1 MVVLGKYCSSYSM
14 QGLFSPAPPSSPPR
28 DEILE
33 VQLEHCTVLYSG
45 THTTLHYTVLRYTYN
60 TALYFTKVHLHDCT
74 VLLWGTPTKLHCTG
88 LYSGTHTTLPCTI
101 LMYTCNTALY
111 CSEVHL
117 QHCTALYCTQVLMVS
132 ATQIFKIWLYKKNF
146 FFGGGQSPCTC
157 KNQIRWR
164 KKNIILFSSGCY
176 LIGSIRGMIPVIPP
190 ITGDL
195 VVIAA
200 KAVSSS
206 ILDNICYFCFT
217 NMLDSHYAIPITN
230 TGNLTENDEFYCC
243 EISLS

>member
-1 MVVLGKYCSSYSM
+1 M
-14 QGLFSPAPPSSPPR
+14 
-28 DEILE
+28 
-33 VQLEHCTVLYSG
+33 
-45 THTTLHYTVLRYTYN
+45 TL
-60 TALYFTKVHLHDCT
+60 
-74 VLLWGTPTKLHCTG
+74 
-88 LYSGTHTTLPCTI
+88 
-101 LMYTCNTALY
+101 
-111 CSEVHL
+111 
-117 QHCTALYCTQVLMVS
+117 Q
-132 ATQIFKIWLYKKNF
+132 KNF
-146 FFGGGQSPCTC
+146 FLGGGAITLYMQEPRT
-157 KNQIRWR
+157 
-164 KKNIILFSSGCY
+164 KNIILFSSGCY